1 MFSRKNEN
9 IINRLLNKPEI
20 NVKKLLATMSQA
32 AALLVISMSVNAEQG
47 GIQLREVLDA
57 TLEHQLQNVAA
68 LMEEAAPTEQR
79 LSWMDGVPSV
89 SVLYLHDQ
97 TTDGTREGE
106 INFSVPIKSAIKKQA
121 EQNLMSNSGVIKASA
136 QRQLALYYSGLIRDL
151 IWDLQTQMA
160 LRGAEK
166 RKNAV
171 LVNLVEQYSKLTE
184 LNAMP
189 KYALYLLQKELSGSN
204 ILALQYERQTQQ
216 LMSQYY
222 ALTGLRVLPTVN
234 EEDLPELK
242 NNALAQHP
250 DIQALDAA
258 WAAYDLALNGQRKS
272 AQPWSIQLTAR
283 RIEAFDF
290 SENQIGV
297 GVDVPIS
304 MGNEL
309 SATQRS
315 EYMHQRMQYE
325 IERNKLLVQILAS
338 TTASQTEYDFLVEKQ
353 TMLDESIVILNALE
367 KSINELLSSNT
378 QDQAIVLRNLIDL
391 IDAKNEIEL
400 NRIAIKRQIANIRQT
415 SGLSL

>member
-1 MFSRKNEN
+1 
-9 IINRLLNKPEI
+9 
-20 NVKKLLATMSQA
+20 
-32 AALLVISMSVNAEQG
+32 
-47 GIQLREVLDA
+47 
-57 TLEHQLQNVAA
+57 
-68 LMEEAAPTEQR
+68 
-79 LSWMDGVPSV
+79 
-89 SVLYLHDQ
+89 
-97 TTDGTREGE
+97 
-106 INFSVPIKSAIKKQA
+106 
-121 EQNLMSNSGVIKASA
+121 
-136 QRQLALYYSGLIRDL
+136 
-151 IWDLQTQMA
+151 
-160 LRGAEK
+160 
-166 RKNAV
+166 
-171 LVNLVEQYSKLTE
+171 
-184 LNAMP
+184 
-189 KYALYLLQKELSGSN
+189 
-204 ILALQYERQTQQ
+204 
-216 LMSQYY
+216 MSQYY

-338 TTASQTEYDFLVEKQ
+338 TTASQTEYDFLLEKQ

>member
-1 MFSRKNEN
+1 M
-9 IINRLLNKPEI
+9 
-20 NVKKLLATMSQA
+20 KKLLATMGQA
-32 AALLVISMSVNAEQG
+32 AALLVLSMSVNAEQG
-47 GIQLREVLDA
+47 SIQLHEVLDA
-57 TLEHQLQNVAA
+57 TLEHQLENVSA
-68 LMEEAAPTEQR
+68 LMEEAAPADQR

-121 EQNLMSNSGVIKASA
+121 EQNLMSNSAVIKASA

-338 TTASQTEYDFLVEKQ
+338 TTASQTEYDFLLEKQ